1 MLKYSLSFILAL
13 LTGLISAQDMIQ
25 LKGVLLRS
33 AGEHA
38 AGDTITVVSQRMKF
52 DGVTKQYGYI
62 SYGNRKFIDEDR
74 IEILNP
80 DMDFWEE
87 VWFTNR
93 ADEITKVGWEK
104 EKRQELYEDAMDYYS
119 TALKNNLIFEDELL
133 SDYLYQLT
141 LAIHPFEMLKER
153 QRNFSILVLK
163 SPEES
168 SFAFDNGMIV
178 LTTGL
183 LATLQTEEQLIQ
195 LLAENIAH
203 VVLEHNLI
211 NFNRALKAER
221 NARIWGT
228 ITAVAA
234 ATAMAVDEVNTGRWH
249 DYGLA
254 ADLGASVYFLSRNTR
269 SNIGAEYNNA
279 QRIIAKQTAQKFLH
293 TYPEVVNY
301 DEVAFITQLAPAI
314 SVAAWTQFHFKH
326 YGTAYHMIQRLEDH
340 GLTTDMDYFL
350 MSRIIRKQ
358 YNDLE
363 SNELALAYIE
373 KGRAKSW
380 EEFPELYKEEGLI
393 YQRLGEFDKAIE
405 AFSKYR
411 QHLSSLRD
419 KGHFV
424 DSELRSIDQFIQRTS
439 NLSKRV
445 TEIQD

>member
-1 MLKYSLSFILAL
+1 MHKYFFSFFLVL
-13 LTGLISAQDMIQ
+13 LTGLVSAQDVIQ
-25 LKGVLLRS
+25 LRGVLLRS
-33 AGEHA
+33 AGEYS
-38 AGDTITVVSQRMKF
+38 AGDTITLVSQRMKF

-62 SYGNRKFIDEDR
+62 SYGNRRFIDEDR
-74 IEILNP
+74 VEVLNP

-87 VWFTNR
+87 IWFSNR
-93 ADEITKVGWEK
+93 ADEITKVGWEA
-104 EKRQELYEDAMDYYS
+104 EKRQELYEDAMDYYT

-153 QRNFSILVLK
+153 QRNFSILILK
-163 SPEES
+163 SPEET

-183 LATLQTEEQLIQ
+183 LATLRTEEQLIQ
-195 LLAENIAH
+195 LLAENVAH

-211 NFNRALKAER
+211 NFNRALRAER

-228 ITAVAA
+228 ITAVAV
-234 ATAMAVDEVNTGRWH
+234 ATAMAVDEVNSGRWH

-254 ADLGASVYFLSRNTR
+254 ADLGASVYFLSKNTR
-269 SNIGAEYNNA
+269 SNIGAEYTNE
-279 QRIIAKQTAQKFLH
+279 QRILANKTARRFLR
-293 TYPEVVNY
+293 TYPEVVDH
-301 DEVAFITQLAPAI
+301 DEIAFITHLAPAI
-314 SVAAWTQFHFKH
+314 SAAAWSQFYYKH
-326 YGTAYHMIQRLEDH
+326 YGTAYRMIQRLEDH

-363 SNELALAYIE
+363 SNQLALEYIE

-380 EEFPELYKEEGLI
+380 ENLPELYKEEGLI
-393 YQRLGEFDKAIE
+393 YQRIGAYDKAIE

-411 QHLSSLRD
+411 DHLSSLRE
-419 KGHFV
+419 KGQLV

-445 TEIQD
+445 TEKQD

>member
-1 MLKYSLSFILAL
+1 MHKFVFSFILVL
-13 LTGLISAQDMIQ
+13 LTGLVGAQDVIQ

-33 AGEHA
+33 AGEYA
-38 AGDTITVVSQRMKF
+38 AGDTITLVSQRMKF
-52 DGVTKQYGYI
+52 DGITKQYGYI

-74 IEILNP
+74 VTILNP
-80 DMDFWEE
+80 EMDFWEE

-93 ADEITKVGWEK
+93 ADEITKVGWEQ
-104 EKRQELYEDAMDYYS
+104 EKRQELYEDAMDYYT

-163 SPEES
+163 SPEET

-183 LATLQTEEQLIQ
+183 LATLKTEEQLIH
-195 LLAENIAH
+195 LLAENISH

-269 SNIGAEYNNA
+269 SNIGAEYTME
-279 QRIIAKQTAQKFLH
+279 QRNLANKTARQFLR
-293 TYPEVVNY
+293 TYPEVVNH
-301 DEVAFITQLAPAI
+301 DEIAFITQLAPAI

-326 YGTAYHMIQRLEDH
+326 YGTAYQMIQRLEDH

-363 SNELALAYIE
+363 SNQLALAYIE

-405 AFSKYR
+405 AFSNYR
-411 QHLSSLRD
+411 NHLSSLRD
-419 KGHFV
+419 KGQFV
-424 DSELRSIDQFIQRTS
+424 DLELRSIDQFIQRTS

-445 TEIQD
+445 TEKQE